1 MTLNGWAQ
9 IALFCVLV
17 LALVRPLGGHLARL
31 FEGERVLLTP
41 VLGPVE
47 RGLYR
52 LAGVN
57 GRAEQHWVTYGAA
70 MLLFNALGL
79 VLLYGLQRLQHVL
92 PLNPQNLPAV

>member
-1 MTLNGWAQ
+1 LVGYMTSP
-9 IALFCVLV
+9 
-17 LALVRPLGGHLARL
+17 VRGRAPLPQPRA
-31 FEGERVLLTP
+31 
-41 VLGPVE
+41 GPVE